1 MDTVLYR
8 CIQCNYSTLRKHDF
22 DKHITTQK
30 HKKNSLSNP
39 LPSTNGEKTAAF
51 CYSCDICNK
60 VYKHSKSLSRHKKE
74 AHQENITT
82 NSDVYKKLE
91 ENANRTE
98 QLFKKLTDLNSE
110 PKVVNTTINNN
121 TTINKQ
127 ININLFLDAEYKDA
141 ITLREFKEQLKLSL
155 DDLLYTKNNGYV
167 KGVTNILIKNL
178 EELGPKKRPI
188 HCGEKTDHF
197 YIKDNNSWVEDKGNR
212 SIDNTIDG
220 VVGAQMNKIKE
231 WEQNNPDWEKTLTG
245 QQEYID
251 IIKNIMGSNDA
262 RQQERYNQT
271 IKKGIKKNI
280 EIDLPDV
287 IEVTEI

>member
-1 MDTVLYR
+1 METVLYT
-8 CIQCNYSTLRKHDF
+8 CTHCNYSTTRKHDY
-22 DKHITTQK
+22 DKHITTLK
-30 HKKNSLSNP
+30 HRKKVQGQPQTTVVNN
-39 LPSTNGEKTAAF
+39 KHDI
-51 CYSCDICNK
+51 CYSCDRCNK
-60 VYKHSKSLSRHKKE
+60 VYKHSKSLARHKKE

-110 PKVVNTTINNN
+110 PKVVNTTINN

-141 ITLREFKEQLKLSL
+141 ISLREFKEQLKLSL

-178 EELGPKKRPI
+178 EELGPNKRPI

-197 YIKDNNSWVEDKGNR
+197 YIKDNNSWVEDKGN
-212 SIDNTIDG
+212 IDNTIDG
-220 VVGAQMNKIKE
+220 VVGAQMAKIKE
-231 WEQNNPDWEKTLTG
+231 WEQNNPDWQKTSTG

-251 IIKNIMGSNDA
+251 IIKSVMGSCDE
-262 RQQERYNQT
+262 RQQEKYKLT

-280 EIDLPDV
+280 EIDLPD
-287 IEVTEI
+287 IKEITEE